1 MTRGHRVAAVAVLA
15 LSAPLVLGACSN
27 DSTNDTAT
35 ADSST
40 TSTQTNVVVNTGP
53 TVEVTEFSFTP
64 SAETVGLGE
73 TVTWRN
79 VGDSSHTVTPEKLAD
94 GSTPFES
101 SRQIGPDQTFVQT
114 FTAAGSYAYFCSIHP
129 DRMSGTL
136 TVSPA

>member
-1 MTRGHRVAAVAVLA
+1 MTRGHRIAAVALLA
-15 LSAPLVLGACSN
+15 LSAPLVLGACS
-27 DSTNDTAT
+27 DDNDTAT

-40 TSTQTNVVVNTGP
+40 TTTETNVVVNTGP
-53 TVEVTEFSFTP
+53 TVEVDEFSFTP
-64 SAETVGLGE
+64 SAETAKLGE

-79 VGDSSHTVTPEKLAD
+79 VGNSPHTVTAEELPD
-94 GSTPFES
+94 GSQPFAS
-101 SRQIGPDQTFVQT
+101 PSVAPDTTFVQT